1 MTLTDS
7 NLRYLLAIHHL
18 AQQSTEVSPLAL
30 AQTLLA
36 GGKPLVQGGKS
47 GAALGQLLFPVLQ
60 GQQPG
65 GSIFQRGQ
73 LLFSS
78 GQRCVQ
84 CGQLGAF
91 RFGLGSGQLG
101 SIPRGLLLMAQGIQ
115 LIVGG
120 KGRLC
125 LRHLAG
131 KNIQLGGIAC
141 VAGALGTGSFQ
152 HRQGSGK
159 LCLLC
164 GQCSKERIGRG
175 GLFFCVKSCP
185 GFSQFPKRPSMQ
197 AVR

>member
-1 MTLTDS
+1 M
-7 NLRYLLAIHHL
+7 LR
-18 AQQSTEVSPLAL
+18 
-30 AQTLLA
+30 
-36 GGKPLVQGGKS
+36 
-47 GAALGQLLFPVLQ
+47 LGRILSRFVQ

-73 LLFSS
+73 FLFSS

-91 RFGLGSGQLG
+91 RSGLGSGQLG

-125 LRHLAG
+125 LRHLSG

-164 GQCSKERIGRG
+164 GQLCAA
-175 GLFFCVKSCP
+175 SC
-185 GFSQFPKRPSMQ
+185 RACWAAPS
-197 AVR
+197 